1 MGVNQPEG
9 TAMEHCEKTV
19 STALRDDLIRA
30 LSGICRL
37 EAFSVLEDLLQGES
51 LVLQYLSAHRGEE
64 VFPSVLSSVCRLSR
78 PRITGTLKSLQQ
90 KGQVQLEP
98 SDRDRRMV
106 RVSITEEGMRR
117 IGGQV
122 EKLADQFDRMIAG
135 LGEEDARRLVE
146 LVDRGVAVVSE

>member
-1 MGVNQPEG
+1 
-9 TAMEHCEKTV
+9 MEHCEKTV
-19 STALRDDLIRA
+19 STALRDELIRA

-51 LVLQYLSAHRGEE
+51 LVLQYLSADRGEE
-64 VFPSVLSSVCRLSR
+64 VFPSVLSDACRLSR

-122 EKLADQFDRMIAG
+122 EMLADQFDRVIEG

-146 LVDRGVAVVSE
+146 LVDRGVAAMDG